1 MNECQRLFLF
11 FRSHL
16 SCGFVLLIRKGL
28 KELEK
33 FVNIVLI
40 EVECRDEKLCWLF
53 QIKSTEGKECV
64 AQLPKGCANKIPR
77 KVW

>member
-1 MNECQRLFLF
+1 MNVNA
-11 FRSHL
+11 S
-16 SCGFVLLIRKGL
+16 SCFSDLTYCVVLCILIRKGL